1 MPGFGTRAHSI
12 FRISILL
19 VVCAVAAVETGS
31 AGTCTLEGPQAT
43 YQFVG
48 QCTDCTGTG
57 VGQLTVQNYTLGTAL
72 SSCNFV
78 SFTYTSNLTSFT
90 ITAPGSFSLEGT
102 LPASLP
108 SAASVRVIGTGRNNF
123 QSNTGGSWEVGLSDR
138 GTGGIWSLPSAVPTL
153 STAALCAL
161 GLLLAGA
168 GALLAQRA
176 RRAARA

>member
-1 MPGFGTRAHSI
+1 M
-12 FRISILL
+12 L
-19 VVCAVAAVETGS
+19 
-31 AGTCTLEGPQAT
+31 TL
-43 YQFVG
+43 
-48 QCTDCTGTG
+48 
-57 VGQLTVQNYTLGTAL
+57 QNYTLGTAL
-72 SSCNFV
+72 APCNFV

-90 ITAPGSFSLEGT
+90 ITAPGSFSLSGT

-108 SAASVRVIGTGRNNF
+108 SAASIRVRGTGRNDF
-123 QSNTGGSWEVGLSDR
+123 QSNTDGAWYVGLDDH

-153 STAALCAL
+153 STAAWCAL